1 MIAGRLQTPHVRCE
15 AAAAVAPRDP
25 LERAFCH
32 FARVAPAHPRS
43 CRTRRVLDDRTLDG
57 IGITRA
63 EAEFLKPQ
71 AVLEGMM
78 NRQATREA
86 AAIAG
91 SPLRGHRPRSRPRLA
106 AAPQERREQPE
117 TSALPGTPAAE
128 ILEELDV
135 VVRNS
140 HRRSGLR
147 RMLHSVRST
156 LAKWMSRMAPKQ
168 PRQSDLPPEIWF
180 PWY

>member
-1 MIAGRLQTPHVRCE
+1 
-15 AAAAVAPRDP
+15 
-25 LERAFCH
+25 
-32 FARVAPAHPRS
+32 
-43 CRTRRVLDDRTLDG
+43 
-57 IGITRA
+57 
-63 EAEFLKPQ
+63 
-71 AVLEGMM
+71 M

-91 SPLRGHRPRSRPRLA
+91 SPLRGHRARWRRRLT
-106 AAPQERREQPE
+106 AAPEERRAELE
-117 TSALPGTPAAE
+117 TSALLPAAR

-147 RMLHSVRST
+147 RMLHSVGNAF
-156 LAKWMSRMAPKQ
+156 AKRMSRMVPEQPPQSDLPKEF
-168 PRQSDLPPEIWF
+168 DLPPEIWF